1 MSKRKL
7 PVLFLLPNSCKKFS
21 AQMRSSSQVLK
32 AFFMARTYTVPPP
45 TWKCITSITVKYE
58 LSIYVTRAVV
68 FLLQSNV

>member
-7 PVLFLLPNSCKKFS
+7 AVLFLLPNSSKKFS

-32 AFFMARTYTVPPP
+32 AFFMARTYAVPPP
-45 TWKCITSITVKYE
+45 TWKCFTSITVKYE
-58 LSIYVTRAVV
+58 LIYVTRAVV